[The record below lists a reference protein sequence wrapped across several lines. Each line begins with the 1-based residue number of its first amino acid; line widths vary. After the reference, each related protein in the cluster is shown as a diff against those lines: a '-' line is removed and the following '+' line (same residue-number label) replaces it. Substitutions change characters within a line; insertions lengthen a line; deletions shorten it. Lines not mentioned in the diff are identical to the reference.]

1 MISHFRAPGIVLL
14 LLALATGCLD
24 LPPSPS
30 GDAPTEEAP
39 AVEPPEE
46 EAPPPTAP
54 PPEPEPP
61 SEEPEPAELPPAP
74 DAGSPDAGSPKAET
88 HDKFGTRNLYPSAPN
103 GRKWAARWHER
114 PRTLKVGQ
122 VDPYDP
128 EFQLRGSEHM
138 LELPGDGTARS
149 AGSIIRFYIG
159 RPGRKW
165 LNTEVTLYAMRV
177 SELERDPGSSGFEFQ
192 TRTSDGHLDGSQR
205 NEAGL
210 DRQCDGHAYS
220 YSLRFD
226 GRAVLQKELKHPT
239 YTSQVTKSLWG
250 GRPLPRN
257 KWVGIKVITYDLPGG
272 QVKQELWLD
281 LTDGQNG
288 GTWKKVHEHLD
299 AGGWGIS
306 PQVAATC
313 RIAADQRLTRPEPLI
328 ILRNHGIR
336 EQRYKKATIR
346 EIQPP
351 VP

>member
-1 MISHFRAPGIVLL
+1 MISHFRAPCIVLL
-14 LLALATGCLD
+14 LLALAMGCLD
-24 LPPSPS
+24 LPSISS
-30 GDAPTEEAP
+30 GE
-39 AVEPPEE
+39 EPPVEE
-46 EAPPPTAP
+46 PAGEAPPPTP
-54 PPEPEPP
+54 PLPGTVPSQEPEPV
-61 SEEPEPAELPPAP
+61 ELPPP
-74 DAGSPDAGSPKAET
+74 TGTGSPKEVP
-88 HDKFGTRNLYPSAPN
+88 HDDFGTLNLYPSAPN
-103 GRKWAARWHER
+103 GRKWAARWHEH

-128 EFQLRGSEHM
+128 EFQLRGSGHT

-149 AGSIIRFYIG
+149 SGWLIRFYIG
-159 RPGRKW
+159 RPDKKW

-177 SELERDPGSSGFEFQ
+177 SELERDVGSSGFEFQ
-192 TRTSDGHLDGSQR
+192 TRTSDGHLDGSLR

-226 GRAVLQKELKHPT
+226 GRAVLQKELKHPM

-250 GRPLPRN
+250 GRALPRD

-281 LTDGQNG
+281 LTDGENG

-306 PQVAATC
+306 PEVAATC
-313 RIAADQRLTRPEPLI
+313 RISADQRLTRPEPLI